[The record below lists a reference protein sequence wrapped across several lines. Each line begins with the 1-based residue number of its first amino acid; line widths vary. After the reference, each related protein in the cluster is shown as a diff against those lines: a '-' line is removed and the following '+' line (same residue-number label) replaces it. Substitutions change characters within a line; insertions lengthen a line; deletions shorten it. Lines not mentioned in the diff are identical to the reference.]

1 MACRDCA
8 RSQLAWQTQLARCG
22 LIAPFFFFKQK
33 TAYEM
38 VMSDWSSDVCSS
50 DLRSVTEFSTPHQFK
65 LTWVYETPIG
75 KGKRFDFGKTGNALI
90 GGWQLAGIHGYQSG
104 LPIQVSYSGYTIPA
118 GFAPGIR
125 PDVLSSNQTVGG
137 APSKTDF
144 STPVPYLNPKAFAVQ

>member
-50 DLRSVTEFSTPHQFK
+50 DLQFMNID
-65 LTWVYETPIG
+65 TAY
-75 KGKRFDFGKTGNALI
+75 
-90 GGWQLAGIHGYQSG
+90 
-104 LPIQVSYSGYTIPA
+104 
-118 GFAPGIR
+118 FAPVEWTDAM
-125 PDVLSSNQTVGG
+125 PDMNWLST
-137 APSKTDF
+137 SKQVRWILREDATGKENMDIQWRVKQGSVVKLRIF
-144 STPVPYLNPKAFAVQ
+144 NDPKSFHPMQHPIHLHGQRMLVVSRDGVRTRNLVW

>member
-50 DLRSVTEFSTPHQFK
+50 DRLDIRAIEFVWNHLTEQRDRGVAILLITTDLEEVLALSDRCYVIYRGR
-65 LTWVYETPIG
+65 LTETPVEREQIG
-75 KGKRFDFGKTGNALI
+75 MAMGGI
-90 GGWQLAGIHGYQSG
+90 GRG
-104 LPIQVSYSGYTIPA
+104 LL
-118 GFAPGIR
+118 
-125 PDVLSSNQTVGG
+125 D
-137 APSKTDF
+137 
-144 STPVPYLNPKAFAVQ
+144 